1 MKLSALVTIKMK
13 VLNGLESADF
23 PLTGP
28 PDGHRQALESALWL
42 GQKDGQTNGIN
53 LGHGQNRG
61 TKTSLT

>member
-28 PDGHRQALESALWL
+28 PDVNRQALDPIVGAR
-42 GQKDGQTNGIN
+42 DRYT
-53 LGHGQNRG
+53 
-61 TKTSLT
+61 LTMTLLEHKADPLN